1 MIMESVDPPNG
12 CADHRQA
19 YPQAAL
25 LLLRYDT
32 DPEGGV
38 AGYRPVGGR
47 ITDCSSDGKET

>member
-12 CADHRQA
+12 CADRRQA
-19 YPQAAL
+19 YPEAAL

-32 DPEGGV
+32 DPEGEV

-47 ITDCSSDGKET
+47 IVDCSSDGKET